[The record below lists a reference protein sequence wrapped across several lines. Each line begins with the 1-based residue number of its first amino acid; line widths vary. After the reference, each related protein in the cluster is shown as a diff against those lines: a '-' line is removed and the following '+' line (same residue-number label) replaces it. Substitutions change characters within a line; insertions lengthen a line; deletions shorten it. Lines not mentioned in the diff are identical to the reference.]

1 MLKIAKYSKHEVI
14 FLSSIVISALGDS
27 MIPIAF
33 ALSAVE
39 LENSGYGF
47 TAVLLSL
54 WGARLFGSVLYRRY
68 GNVLPLIRTMI
79 YADVIRFL
87 AQFILGIWVI
97 AGYNSILSLCISSCI
112 YGLGTSFFVPSR
124 YTLTPTLVAEDILTS
139 FNAFSNFFTDAFG
152 ILAPAV
158 STFIYLVY
166 GFPVIL
172 FIDSATFMVG
182 IFLLIF
188 LMKAVGQNGSTSAND
203 HGSSSGASSLAK
215 VSFPRWIVAG
225 IAAWSLI
232 SLALGFSGAEGPHQM
247 ISRLNEGSWAAVATS
262 LALGSITGS
271 ASTLMGVW
279 KKVSW
284 RYLAVATAVLLGLQ
298 VYLYGYGTQII
309 VIFMCTFAAS
319 LTLSAAAVSWDVKVQ
334 TSLEQDELQSFANID
349 SIVSS
354 VAVPLGM
361 LLYGIGGIWNISHI
375 LILLISI
382 LVTLSGS
389 LFLVTKRT

>member
-1 MLKIAKYSKHEVI
+1 
-14 FLSSIVISALGDS
+14 
-27 MIPIAF
+27 
-33 ALSAVE
+33 
-39 LENSGYGF
+39 
-47 TAVLLSL
+47 
-54 WGARLFGSVLYRRY
+54 
-68 GNVLPLIRTMI
+68 
-79 YADVIRFL
+79 
-87 AQFILGIWVI
+87 
-97 AGYNSILSLCISSCI
+97 
-112 YGLGTSFFVPSR
+112 
-124 YTLTPTLVAEDILTS
+124 
-139 FNAFSNFFTDAFG
+139 
-152 ILAPAV
+152 
-158 STFIYLVY
+158 
-166 GFPVIL
+166 
-172 FIDSATFMVG
+172 MVG

-232 SLALGFSGAEGPHQM
+232 SLAIGFSGAEGPHQM
-247 ISRLNEGSWAAVATS
+247 ISRLNEESWAAVATS
-262 LALGSITGS
+262 LALGSIAGS
-271 ASTLMGVW
+271 ASILMGVW

>member
-1 MLKIAKYSKHEVI
+1 
-14 FLSSIVISALGDS
+14 

-68 GNVLPLIRTMI
+68 GNIFPLIRTMI

-112 YGLGTSFFVPSR
+112 YGFGTSFFVPSR
-124 YTLTPTLVAEDILTS
+124 YTLTPALVTEDILTS

-158 STFIYLVY
+158 STFIYIVY

-188 LMKAVGQNGSTSAND
+188 LMKAAGQNGSTSVND
-203 HGSSSGASSLAK
+203 HESSFGASSLAK

-232 SLALGFSGAEGPHQM
+232 SLTLGFSGAEGPHQM
-247 ISRLNEGSWAAVATS
+247 ISRLNEESWAAVATS

-284 RYLAVATAVLLGLQ
+284 RYLAMATAVLLGLQ